1 MDGGMIYTREITEEY
16 TFPNITLYKKYRDGV
31 HYAWFVA
38 PEEGYVMYDT
48 TDENFEIDPVT
59 MEEIPVTYYYTMVN
73 LPLKYDFDNFPW
85 RAVAMSD
92 VEDPTHIY

>member
-1 MDGGMIYTREITEEY
+1 MNYTKVITTDY
-16 TFPNITLYKKYRDGV
+16 SFPNIILYKKYRDDE
-31 HYAWFVA
+31 HYAWYIA
-38 PEEGYVMYDT
+38 PEDGYVMYDV
-48 TDENFEIDPVT
+48 TDENFEIDSET
-59 MEEIPVTYYYTMVN
+59 GEEIPVTHYYTMAN

>member
-1 MDGGMIYTREITEEY
+1 MIYTKEITTEY
-16 TFPNITLYKKYRDGV
+16 NFPNITLYKKYRDGV
-31 HYAWFVA
+31 HYAWFVV
-38 PEEGYVMYDT
+38 PEEGYVMYDV
-48 TDENFEIDPVT
+48 TDENFEIDSET
-59 MEEIPVTYYYTMVN
+59 GEEIPVTHYYTMAN